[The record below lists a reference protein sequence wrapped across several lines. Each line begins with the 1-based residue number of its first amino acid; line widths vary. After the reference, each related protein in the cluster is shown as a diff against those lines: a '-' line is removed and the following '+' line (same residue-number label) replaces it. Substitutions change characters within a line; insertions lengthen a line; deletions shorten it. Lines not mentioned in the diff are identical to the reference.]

1 MAAGAGE
8 VELVDLS
15 ADDDAPGQPGPPSH
29 DPPEHPSSAP
39 RRRSRS
45 AAAVAVLVVGG
56 LVAAGAWQH
65 RSALADQRAAARA
78 AALAAAEEERM
89 HEGRA
94 GANALEQRLLL
105 VRSASRAVG
114 AAAGA
119 GPADGQDGVVWWP
132 ADLGPRAARADEPV
146 DLQVV
151 GVWPQAVDASGTQR
165 IGYRLVTGL
174 SATSG
179 SDPCS
184 VPAVRIADWSPAQGG
199 GAALGC
205 RVMAAGLRGTAVR
218 EGGSAGAGGVR
229 VREVV
234 LVSDGRAASVAVW
247 STGGADLP
255 LDGPELGAAAA
266 ALLAAVGS

>member
-15 ADDDAPGQPGPPSH
+15 ADDDALGPLGVPYGGQPGDPS
-29 DPPEHPSSAP
+29 DG
-39 RRRSRS
+39 SRHLS
-45 AAAVAVLVVGG
+45 RGAALLALLLVGG

-78 AALAAAEEERM
+78 AAVAAAEEARM

-119 GPADGQDGVVWWP
+119 GSADGQDGVVWWP

-174 SATSG
+174 SAAGG
-179 SDPCS
+179 SDPCA
-184 VPAVRIADWSPAQGG
+184 VPAVRIADGGAAQGG

-218 EGGSAGAGGVR
+218 EGGSPGGGGVH